1 MKGASDARQDSQVA
15 AKRAITVSACKVEA
29 NRKNALKS
37 TGPKTLR
44 GKAYSGRNAIKHG
57 LFARQLMDFVAH
69 GEEQDEYNELLSG
82 LRAQYGP
89 IGTAE
94 ELEVER
100 LALCWWRL
108 KRAWRYENA
117 TNRAALRN
125 FGRRELA
132 DQAEWCK
139 ERDKEEDVIIQ
150 ELQRAAEKI
159 QETHEF
165 PEDWEELKQRI
176 FAIEPKFEPVWKLLE
191 SAAQERLAAPAIS
204 KLSKVLDPKGRSV
217 LLAIFTAMSA
227 IILLEELRHS
237 RNTSVRE
244 IAIAQHVI
252 PNGDALDKI
261 LRYETNIERQ
271 LGRTVD
277 RLERMQRRR
286 KGEMIPP
293 PVSVR
298 LTRG

>member
-1 MKGASDARQDSQVA
+1 MRHTGEEAKQQAAARGAG
-15 AKRAITVSACKVEA
+15 KKAITVSARKVEA

-37 TGPKTLR
+37 TGPKTPR

-57 LFARQLMDFVAH
+57 LFSRQGMDFFSHA
-69 GEEQDEYNELLSG
+69 EDPREYREVLNG
-82 LRAQYGP
+82 LRVQYRP

-117 TNRAALRN
+117 MNRVALRDV
-125 FGRRELA
+125 GRRELA
-132 DQAEWCK
+132 EQVEWCK
-139 ERDKEEDVIIQ
+139 ERDKEEEAVILQLRNAAQ
-150 ELQRAAEKI
+150 ELEVTGEISQ
-159 QETHEF
+159 
-165 PEDWEELKQRI
+165 ELKQKI
-176 FAIEPKFEPVWKLLE
+176 FAMDPGFESIWKSIERV
-191 SAAQERLAAPAIS
+191 AQEKTADPTIS
-204 KLSKVLDPKGRSV
+204 KMSKQLSPQERSWVLSSHAVRYGIS
-217 LLAIFTAMSA
+217 FF
-227 IILLEELRHS
+227 EELAQS
-237 RNTSVRE
+237 RCAAVLE

-261 LRYETNIERQ
+261 LRYETAIERQ

-277 RLERMQRRR
+277 RLERLQRRR

-293 PVSVR
+293 PVSIR
-298 LTRG
+298 LTR